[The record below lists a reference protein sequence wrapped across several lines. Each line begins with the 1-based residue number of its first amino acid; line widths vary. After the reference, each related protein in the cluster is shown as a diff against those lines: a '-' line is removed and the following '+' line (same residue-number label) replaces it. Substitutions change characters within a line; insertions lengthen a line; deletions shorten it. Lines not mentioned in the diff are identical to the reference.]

1 MSRRTYLE
9 EEFNNIKNTI
19 TTVLAVNNKS
29 VAPERIDSINSIR
42 ELNCDYIKTGH
53 RPMEI
58 EFQIRM
64 CDEWVKMVVKA
75 QGGIF
80 SVSYDSNINSLFQ
93 QYIEWIKEEL
103 KKPQPLVY
111 IDPTFEDIKE
121 LVRNVKIERAKQL
134 V

>member
-19 TTVLAVNNKS
+19 TTVLSVHNTS
-29 VAPERIDSINSIR
+29 VAPERINSINSIR
-42 ELNCDYIKTGH
+42 EINCDYIKTGH

-64 CDEWVKMVVKA
+64 CDEWVMMVVKA
-75 QGGIF
+75 QGGMF
-80 SVSYDSNINSLFQ
+80 SVSYDSNIGSLFKK
-93 QYIEWIKEEL
+93 YTEWIKEEL
-103 KKPQPLVY
+103 KKPQPVVY
-111 IDPTFEDIKE
+111 IDPKFEEIKE
-121 LVRNVKIERAKQL
+121 LIRNVQIERAKQL